1 MPYSK
6 NDYPTSMKNLPTDT
20 RNKAIEIANEL
31 EQNKGMKAGIAIPT
45 AISRAKDWAENRGK
59 KSGSSGSD
67 SDKKNHGADYYVL
80 PHKNGWAV
88 KKEKNKEVS
97 QVFDTKDEAI
107 DEAKRKAK
115 ENNSNLII
123 QDKDGK
129 IQTKRSYNN

>member
-6 NDYPTSMKNLPTDT
+6 KDYPSSMKNLPAET

-31 EQNKGMKAGIAIPT
+31 EQEKGMKPGIAIPT
-45 AISRAKDWAENRGK
+45 AISRAKDWAANRNK
-59 KSGSSGSD
+59 KGGSADSD
-67 SDKKNHGADYYVL
+67 SDKKNHGANYYVI
-80 PHKNGWAV
+80 PHENGWAI
-88 KKEKNKEVS
+88 KKEENEEAS

-107 DEAKRKAK
+107 DQAKSKAK
-115 ENNSNLII
+115 KNNSNLII